1 MGARDWH
8 VARAKRHLE
17 VADFLADASH
27 FDWAG
32 VALFYSA
39 HQWVH
44 SSLAD
49 EPALSR
55 DERHPR
61 KHTAPAGP
69 ENGGRGTS
77 QLVAA
82 LYPSISHSYR
92 SLFDFSHRTR
102 YDVQVLSQGL
112 GEDELWKLLFA
123 QYKSVRQ
130 HCESLNKTRDKIS
143 TQAP

>member
-8 VARAKRHLE
+8 IARAKRHLE
-17 VADFLADASH
+17 VADFLADGAH
-27 FDWAG
+27 YDWAA
-32 VALFYSA
+32 VALFYAA

-49 EPALSR
+49 EPGLAR

-61 KHTAPAGP
+61 KHTMPSGAGG
-69 ENGGRGTS
+69 GGRGTN

-82 LYPSISHSYR
+82 HYPLISVQYR
-92 SLFDFSHRTR
+92 SLLEMSWRTR
-102 YDVQVLSQGL
+102 YDWEKLAGGMS
-112 GEDELWKLLFA
+112 DEQLWTLLKRQF
-123 QYKSVRQ
+123 KDVRD
-130 HCESLNKTRDKIS
+130 HCQNLNGTRPKIP

>member
-17 VADFLADASH
+17 VAEFLADSGH
-27 FDWAG
+27 YDWAG

-49 EPALSR
+49 EPALGR

-61 KHTAPAGP
+61 KHTAPAG
-69 ENGGRGTS
+69 EQNGGRGTS

-82 LYPSISHSYR
+82 LYSHVSHAYR

-102 YDVQVLSQGL
+102 YDVQKLSEGL
-112 GEDELWKLLFA
+112 GEDQLWRLLFA
-123 QYKSVRQ
+123 QYDSVRQ
-130 HCESLNKTRDKIS
+130 HCEWLNKSRSKIS

>member
-8 VARAKRHLE
+8 VARARRHLE
-17 VADFLADASH
+17 VAEFLADSGH
-27 FDWAG
+27 YDWAG

-49 EPALSR
+49 EPALRR

-61 KHTAPAGP
+61 KHTAPAG
-69 ENGGRGTS
+69 EDTGGRGTS

-82 LYPSISHSYR
+82 LYPNISHAYR

-102 YDVQVLSQGL
+102 YDVQVLSRNM
-112 GEDELWKLLFA
+112 GETQLWRLLFA
-123 QYKSVRQ
+123 QFREVKQ
-130 HCESLNKTRDKIS
+130 HCHALNGTRGTVS